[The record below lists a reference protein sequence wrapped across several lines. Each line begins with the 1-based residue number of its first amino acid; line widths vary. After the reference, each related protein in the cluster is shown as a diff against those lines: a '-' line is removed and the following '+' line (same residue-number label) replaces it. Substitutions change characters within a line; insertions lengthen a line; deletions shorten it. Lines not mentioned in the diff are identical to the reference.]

1 MGVSRRDF
9 LKISGSTLLLGPLAA
24 PAPADAKE
32 QEIKTKGAKE
42 TTTVC
47 PYCSVGC
54 GIIVHTKDGKVV
66 NTEGD
71 PDHPINE
78 GTLCPKGA
86 SIMQLVHNDTRVLKP
101 MYRAPGADSLEGSG
115 VGLGAGPDREEG
127 EGHARPDVQAHVQVQ
142 GEGETARRDREGSR
156 ERVHREPDRRHRP
169 RGQRGPRQRGMLPA
183 SEDDAVPGPG
193 IYRTPGAHLTLRD
206 CAGSG
211 RVVRTRCND
220 ESLDRPEEF

>member
-32 QEIKTKGAKE
+32 LESKIKGAKE

-54 GIIVHTKDGKVV
+54 GIVVHTKDGKVI
-66 NTEGD
+66 NIEGD

-86 SIMQLVHNDTRVLKP
+86 SIMQLVNNDTRVLKP
-101 MYRAPGADSLEGSG
+101 MYRAPGADAWKEVEWEWALDQIAKKVKETRDRTFKLTSKSKVKEKQ
-115 VGLGAGPDREEG
+115 PDGTDKEIEKEFTVNRTD
-127 EGHARPDVQAHVQVQ
+127 AIAHVGSAALDNEECYLLQKMMRAWGLVYIEHQ
-142 GEGETARRDREGSR
+142 AR
-156 ERVHREPDRRHRP
+156 
-169 RGQRGPRQRGMLPA
+169 
-183 SEDDAVPGPG
+183 
-193 IYRTPGAHLTLRD
+193 I
-206 CAGSG
+206 
-211 RVVRTRCND
+211 
-220 ESLDRPEEF
+220 

>member
-54 GIIVHTKDGKVV
+54 GIVVHTKDGKVV

-86 SIMQLVHNDTRVLKP
+86 SIAQLVNNDTRVLKP
-101 MYRAPGADSLEGSG
+101 MYRAPGADSFKEVEWEWTLDQIAKKVKDTRDRTFKITSKAKVKEKQ
-115 VGLGAGPDREEG
+115 PDGTEKEVEKDLTVNRTD
-127 EGHARPDVQAHVQVQ
+127 AIAHVGSAALDNEECYLLQKMMRSFGLVYIEHQ
-142 GEGETARRDREGSR
+142 AR
-156 ERVHREPDRRHRP
+156 
-169 RGQRGPRQRGMLPA
+169 
-183 SEDDAVPGPG
+183 
-193 IYRTPGAHLTLRD
+193 I
-206 CAGSG
+206 
-211 RVVRTRCND
+211 
-220 ESLDRPEEF
+220 